1 MMYTFDNLND
11 FVGYLSGTFTKNEV
25 DDFYDVVSKM
35 RLWYQFE
42 TFDLDNI
49 VEVLKQRYLKSKW
62 KVMIV
67 PDFNDDP
74 ISNILRGQSLFAQI
88 YEKYENIIPFLCPN
102 KKEDAVLQTNHL
114 YPPFEKLIYHLK
126 RMPYL
131 FIFNDENEQYFIE
144 IDSRMALMNVLD
156 KINQGE
162 HPSKYQI
169 THHDEMAY
177 LIQLSDLHFGPKKH
191 AKFKDHLLQLL
202 DNQIARLPK
211 RCIIKFLITGDLMDS
226 PSQKNM
232 YIATEFLNELKRRYH
247 AEVQF
252 VLGNHDMIVKGVNI
266 FKKQKAKVVAYIL
279 GENVRVLEDLKIVLI
294 KMNSSL
300 SGNFARGKIGQRQLD
315 EIDDELTTIENLDTY
330 KPIVMLHHHL
340 TPIHKADF
348 LKKNWREKT
357 FVGKISNMTKALIDN
372 ELVIDWMKQRHVHF
386 AFHGHQHIPA
396 LNVVDNIYMIG
407 AGTSTGVMKD
417 DIDAYLSYNLIQYN
431 LNTQKMI
438 SCTLF
443 YEDVNGLL
451 PKHMYTMK
459 FKEE

>member
-35 RLWYQFE
+35 RLWYRFD
-42 TFDLDNI
+42 TFNLGGI
-49 VEVLKQRYLKSKW
+49 VEILKERYLSSNW
-62 KVMIV
+62 KVLIV
-67 PDFNDDP
+67 PDFVDEP
-74 ISNILRGQSLFAQI
+74 ISNMLRMQTLFCQI
-88 YEKYENIIPFLCPN
+88 YEKYNHIIPFLCPN
-102 KKEDAVLQTNHL
+102 KIEEPILQTNHL
-114 YPPFEKLIYHLK
+114 YPPFENLLYHLK

-131 FIFNDENEQYFIE
+131 FVFNENEHYFIE
-144 IDSRMALMNVLD
+144 IDSRMALMDVLD
-156 KINQGE
+156 QINSGK
-162 HPSKYQI
+162 HPSLFKHH
-169 THHDEMAY
+169 HHDEMAY

-191 AKFKDHLLQLL
+191 DAYKNHLLKLL

-211 RCIIKFLITGDLMDS
+211 DSIIKFLITGDLMDS

-232 YIATEFLNELKRRYH
+232 YAATEFINEIKRRYH

-315 EIDDELTTIENLDTY
+315 EIDDELTTIENLDSY
-330 KPIVMLHHHL
+330 MPIVMLHHHL

-348 LKKNWREKT
+348 LKKNWRERT
-357 FVGKISNMTKALIDN
+357 IVGKISNITKALIDSD
-372 ELVIDWMKQRHVHF
+372 LVIEWMKQRHVHF

-396 LNVVDNIYMIG
+396 LNVVDGIYMIG

-431 LNTQKMI
+431 LNTQKMV

-443 YEDVNGLL
+443 YEDENGLL

-459 FKEE
+459 FKGE